1 VAALALDQSQQEAL
15 VIGSFNKVDFPV
27 SIVEPLL
34 HNRRTFFDA
43 DTVLYPSTPIL
54 AAESVPAL
62 LPALAKVLVECAA
75 SAVVGIN
82 MLVDALMA
90 YRLLSISA
98 HNASD
103 LLRTQVIIQVSF
115 YLRLQ

>member
-15 VIGSFNKVDFPV
+15 VIGSFNKVDLPV
-27 SIVEPLL
+27 SIVETLL

-54 AAESVPAL
+54 AAESVPEL

-82 MLVDALMA
+82 MLVDAFMA

-98 HNASD
+98 HHASD
-103 LLRTQVIIQVSF
+103 LPGLRSSF
-115 YLRLQ
+115 KY